1 MVINL
6 PVQIKKTMKTF
17 IYFLFFTFSLST
29 TVAQMPSPVQW
40 TYSAKKIADKTYEVH
55 LTASIQTNWHLYS
68 QKQPEDAINQPTEIL
83 FNKNPLVIFNG
94 AVKEVGKMKL
104 FKDEKLKISANQYS
118 EKVDFVQVVKLKANV
133 KTNVV
138 GSVEYQT
145 CDDKKCLPPK
155 KIDFTVALN

>member
-1 MVINL
+1 MKKIFTGMFLLLFAGIANAQINN
-6 PVQIKKTMKTF
+6 PVT
-17 IYFLFFTFSLST
+17 
-29 TVAQMPSPVQW
+29 W
-40 TYSAKKIADKTYEVH
+40 TYTAKKIADKTYEVH
-55 LTASIQTNWHLYS
+55 LTAAIQTNWHLYS

-155 KIDFTVALN
+155 KVDFTVALN